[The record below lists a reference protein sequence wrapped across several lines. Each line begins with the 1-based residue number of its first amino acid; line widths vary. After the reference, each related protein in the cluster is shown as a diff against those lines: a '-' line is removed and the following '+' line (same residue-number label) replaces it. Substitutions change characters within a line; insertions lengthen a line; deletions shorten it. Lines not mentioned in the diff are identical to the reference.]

1 MTLAILAA
9 GMGSRYGGLKQL
21 DKFTDSGEFIIDFS
35 IFDAIKSGFDRVVF
49 IIKRENLDLFKET
62 VGKRVEKYIKVEYAF
77 QDINDVPSWYEVPNG
92 RTKPWGTAHAILSA
106 RDIIDDNF
114 AVINAD
120 DFYGRDC
127 YIKAASHLKYA
138 KRGECCMVGYLLRN
152 TLTKNGTVSRGIC
165 RSDES
170 GMLASVTERTAIREC
185 ENDAEYLDENGNW
198 TFLSGDSLT
207 SMNCWGLTPDMFV
220 LIEKKFHEFLK
231 APMADPMKSECYL
244 PMVLDSIIKDGGCTV
259 KLYDTTANW
268 YGVTY
273 INDKE
278 YVRTSIRALMD
289 NVTYPKNSL
298 WEGMQN
304 NI

>member
-1 MTLAILAA
+1 MTLTILAA

-35 IFDAIKSGFDRVVF
+35 IFDAIKAGFDRVVF
-49 IIKRENLDLFKET
+49 IIKKENLDLFRET

-77 QDINDVPSWYEVPNG
+77 QDICDVPDWYDVPSG
-92 RTKPWGTAHAILSA
+92 RTKPWGTAHALLSA
-106 RDIIDDNF
+106 KNIIDDNF

-127 YIKAASHLKYA
+127 YVQAASHLKYA
-138 KRGECCMVGYLLRN
+138 KGGECCMIGYLLRN

-165 RSDES
+165 QSDEN
-170 GMLASVTERTAIREC
+170 GMLTSVTERTMIREC
-185 ENDAEYLDENGNW
+185 GNDAEYLDNSGNW
-198 TFLSGDSLT
+198 TFLAGDSLT
-207 SMNCWGLTPDMFV
+207 SMNCWGLTTDMFP
-220 LIEKKFHEFLK
+220 LIEAKFHEFLK

-244 PMVLDSIIKDGGCTV
+244 PMVLDSIIKDGNCTV
-259 KLYDTTANW
+259 KLYNTTANW

-273 INDKE
+273 IDDKE
-278 YVRTSIRALMD
+278 YVKSSIRTLMD
-289 NVTYPKNSL
+289 DITYPQKSL
-298 WEGMQN
+298 WDNVQH